1 MPEVPAKFLAPQ
13 GAGGGKP
20 RKRGKRKDGGGGKPN
35 KAQGLG
41 AGAPDRKDSSEE
53 RRADGSDDAD
63 DSDSDDEGTEGY
75 RKGGYHPVKIGEA
88 FKDGRYVVKRKLGW
102 GHFSTCWLCDDL
114 ETGRTVALKVQ
125 KSASHYSEAA
135 RDEIEILKRVADAT
149 TVDRGDEPAA
159 KAKAQRPHHR
169 PGRGG
174 GAAASAV
181 RFGSG
186 RRSSRFASASAS
198 AAEPTR
204 DSEPDLEPPTPHPG
218 AHAVVTLLDSFDHQG
233 PHGTHVCMTFPVLG
247 DTLLDVIK
255 RFDYRGAPLA
265 FVKRMSRDV
274 LLALDY
280 LHARKKIIHTD
291 LKPEN
296 VLLTKRLVSWEEK
309 RAAESAAARR
319 ASETASSS
327 ARASSQEVSRRVSST
342 FSGFRSVWMI
352 FLRVCM

>member
-41 AGAPDRKDSSEE
+41 AGAPDRNDSSEE

-169 PGRGG
+169 PARD
-174 GAAASAV
+174 AAAAPPRRPS
-181 RFGSG
+181 GSV
-186 RRSSRFASASAS
+186 
-198 AAEPTR
+198 
-204 DSEPDLEPPTPHPG
+204 PDAG
-218 AHAVVTLLDSFDHQG
+218 
-233 PHGTHVCMTFPVLG
+233 
-247 DTLLDVIK
+247 
-255 RFDYRGAPLA
+255 
-265 FVKRMSRDV
+265 
-274 LLALDY
+274 
-280 LHARKKIIHTD
+280 
-291 LKPEN
+291 
-296 VLLTKRLVSWEEK
+296 
-309 RAAESAAARR
+309 RR
-319 ASETASSS
+319 AS
-327 ARASSQEVSRRVSST
+327 RPRPRPRRSPLVIWN
-342 FSGFRSVWMI
+342 R
-352 FLRVCM
+352 RRYP

>member
-1 MPEVPAKFLAPQ
+1 MARFPPPG
-13 GAGGGKP
+13 GAQRSCRQTPSRPFPRFGSVRARCRRSPRSSSRRRARAESKP

-41 AGAPDRKDSSEE
+41 AGAPDRNDSSEE

-159 KAKAQRPHHR
+159 KAKAQRPHPPPGTRRRRRRVGR
-169 PGRGG
+169 PVRFRTPVVALRVRVRVRGG
-174 GAAASAV
+174 
-181 RFGSG
+181 
-186 RRSSRFASASAS
+186 
-198 AAEPTR
+198 
-204 DSEPDLEPPTPHPG
+204 
-218 AHAVVTLLDSFDHQG
+218 AHS
-233 PHGTHVCMTFPVLG
+233 
-247 DTLLDVIK
+247 
-255 RFDYRGAPLA
+255 
-265 FVKRMSRDV
+265 
-274 LLALDY
+274 
-280 LHARKKIIHTD
+280 
-291 LKPEN
+291 
-296 VLLTKRLVSWEEK
+296 
-309 RAAESAAARR
+309 
-319 ASETASSS
+319 
-327 ARASSQEVSRRVSST
+327 
-342 FSGFRSVWMI
+342 
-352 FLRVCM
+352 